1 MPPRPATKTASPKAI
16 VSLLGFGTAVSLV
29 GESTLYLILP
39 IPEYAKA
46 LGISLTMVG
55 ILLGANRAVRLVTN
69 GPVGYV
75 YERVSKRPLLAVSLL
90 LAAGAS
96 LIYSFGYG
104 FWPLFIGRLV
114 WGLGWSFQWI
124 GCRTLILEV
133 SDDSNRATLNG
144 LYQMFFLAGVG
155 FASFFGGLL
164 AENLGFHTGQRI
176 SAAILVVM
184 TVIWY
189 RFLPEGKPK
198 SSNKRDLKNREKW
211 HWPLLAPSLVTAF
224 IMRFIER
231 GVLAATVV
239 LWVGSL
245 LGDRTNLFGLSLS
258 VTVMTGL
265 VNVIQFLPSMAN
277 APLIGFISDKLGKR
291 WIVIAVTMLAI
302 GAGLGL
308 MSAEAAA
315 LALVGGLFVSLFRGS
330 AETLLPAIIGDAVR
344 DESAARV
351 LGIVYIG
358 ADLGAMLGPIVSLA
372 LLDNTGMT
380 VREMYLLCIIL
391 LVISAVIAFIA
402 SRSEKGI
409 KKSSLQAQR

>member
-1 MPPRPATKTASPKAI
+1 MPAQAAAKKPNPRGI
-16 VSLLGFGTAVSLV
+16 VSLLGFGTAVSLI

-39 IPEYAKA
+39 IPHYAQS
-46 LGISLTMVG
+46 LGITLTMVG

-69 GPVGYV
+69 GPVGFA
-75 YERVSKRPLLAVSLL
+75 YERAPKKPLLAVSLV
-90 LAAGAS
+90 LAAAAS

-104 FWPLFIGRLV
+104 FWPLFVGRLV

-124 GCRTLILEV
+124 GCRTLILDV
-133 SDDSNRATLNG
+133 SDDSNRATLSG

-164 AENLGFHTGQRI
+164 AENLGFHIGQRI
-176 SAAILVVM
+176 SAGILLAM
-184 TVIWY
+184 AVIWY
-189 RFLPEGKPK
+189 LFLPEGEPK
-198 SSNKRDLKNREKW
+198 KTSKAADRKQGKW
-211 HWPLLAPSLVTAF
+211 HWQLLAPSLATAF

-245 LGDRTNLFGLSLS
+245 LGDSTTLFGLTVS
-258 VTVMTGL
+258 VTVMTGF

-330 AETLLPAIIGDAVR
+330 AETLLPAIIGDTVR
-344 DESAARV
+344 DDSAARV

-358 ADLGAMLGPIVSLA
+358 ADLGAMLGPVVSLA

-391 LVISAVIAFIA
+391 LIISAAVAFIA

-409 KKSSLQAQR
+409 KKSSLQAQG

>member
-1 MPPRPATKTASPKAI
+1 
-16 VSLLGFGTAVSLV
+16 
-29 GESTLYLILP
+29 
-39 IPEYAKA
+39 
-46 LGISLTMVG
+46 
-55 ILLGANRAVRLVTN
+55 
-69 GPVGYV
+69 V
-75 YERVSKRPLLAVSLL
+75 YERVPKRPLLAVSLL

-184 TVIWY
+184 ALVWY

-198 SSNKRDLKNREKW
+198 SSNKRDLENKKKW